1 MRALKFQFPL
11 WITTLVIT
19 CLVSIDAVA
28 DPMDTLS
35 FAQSILVARRDFNVH
50 FIQTLS
56 DPKMS
61 AQEKREFIE
70 GYLGFAPDS
79 RISFP
84 MIIQGIAPY
93 VRLYESL
100 LSVTIN
106 GHRSSPVLFPYLNQ
120 LENILYL
127 DKPPSLQEQTIATL
141 EMLYQEIWKSQQD
154 ELAARKSDLKQGVN
168 RSQHEIEEKSGYSE
182 IPFFKELLEL
192 LAQDCNRYWS
202 QTVSYFRRET
212 FANRDELTD
221 YIKRDFP
228 RSWKREEIQQASG
241 IGGEEEGRTW
251 WIFRN
256 QILNLIDPVQKRMEA
271 LKDLVRKTNIHE
283 TETDLSQP
291 IYSDVVRIRS
301 FIETNLA
308 KWNALMKLSQD
319 QKQAIY
325 DRASPLTMDDR
336 GILSAYM
343 NTEFPLLISNFLI
356 QLDQSLDE
364 LEEPAARVR
373 KFCRACKKRPKKKF
387 SSSQET
393 QTRPTLQ
400 EAPLSEIAKA
410 PASESET
417 GSTELAA
424 GLSPADGGTG
434 PTAPTTPT
442 DQDME
447 LKLELEIFGRKSIRG
462 DLTSEP
468 RVKPVEPPHKAPKES
483 QASWLQSIF
492 GHASRARVFETFF
505 NDEINHQ
512 SLTFEEVENLVKS
525 VGGKINQNGTSH
537 CRVVVPGGFSF
548 AVRPHGKS
556 HSQKLSRA
564 HLKSFRRA
572 FEMADITPSSILA
585 H

>member
-1 MRALKFQFPL
+1 MRKLELRFPL
-11 WITTLVIT
+11 WIMTLVIT

-56 DPKMS
+56 DPKVS
-61 AQEKREFIE
+61 VHEKQEFIE
-70 GYLGFAPDS
+70 GYLGFAPDP

-84 MIIQGIAPY
+84 MVIQGIAPY

-106 GHRSSPVLFPYLNQ
+106 GHRSYPVLFPYLNQ
-120 LENILYL
+120 LDNILYL
-127 DKPPSLQEQTIATL
+127 DKPPSLHEQTIATL
-141 EMLYQEIWKSQQD
+141 EMLYQEIWKNYQD
-154 ELAARKSDLKQGVN
+154 ELAVRKSDLKQGVD

-192 LAQDCNRYWS
+192 LAQDCNPNWS

-221 YIKRDFP
+221 YIKREFP
-228 RSWKREEIQQASG
+228 RSWKREEIQQAIG
-241 IGGEEEGRTW
+241 IGEEEVGRTW

-271 LKDLVRKTNIHE
+271 LKDLVRKTNTHE
-283 TETDLSQP
+283 TETDLSEP
-291 IYSDVVRIRS
+291 IYSDVVRIKS
-301 FIETNLA
+301 FIETHLA
-308 KWNALMKLSQD
+308 KWNSLMKLSQD
-319 QKQAIY
+319 QKDALH
-325 DRASPLTMDDR
+325 DRASSLTMDDR
-336 GILSAYM
+336 GILSAYI
-343 NTEFPLLISNFLI
+343 NTEFTLLISNFLI
-356 QLDQSLDE
+356 QLNQSLEE

-373 KFCRACKKRPKKKF
+373 KFCRANKKRSKKKPLALPEAH
-387 SSSQET
+387 SPST
-393 QTRPTLQ
+393 VH
-400 EAPLSEIAKA
+400 EAPLSEVVNA
-410 PASESET
+410 PASGSAVPLPPT
-417 GSTELAA
+417 GPDTEL
-424 GLSPADGGTG
+424 
-434 PTAPTTPT
+434 
-442 DQDME
+442 
-447 LKLELEIFGRKSIRG
+447 KRELEIFGRKTPESTLSLNSRA
-462 DLTSEP
+462 
-468 RVKPVEPPHKAPKES
+468 KPATRLQQTPQEARI
-483 QASWLQSIF
+483 SWLQTIF

-512 SLTFEEVENLVKS
+512 SLSFEDIENLVKS

-556 HSQKLSRA
+556 HSHKLSRA

-572 FEMADITPSSILA
+572 FEMADITPSSILVR
-585 H
+585 